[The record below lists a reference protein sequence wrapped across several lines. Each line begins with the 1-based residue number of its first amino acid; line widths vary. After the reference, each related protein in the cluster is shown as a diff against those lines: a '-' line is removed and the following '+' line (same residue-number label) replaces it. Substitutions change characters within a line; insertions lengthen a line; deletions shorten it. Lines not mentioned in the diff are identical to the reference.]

1 MSFTTVESSPLHSR
15 SDDEALPDA
24 RTRDL
29 RLDFFRGW
37 ALWFIFIDHVP
48 SSQIGS
54 FTFRNFGLSDATEIF
69 VFISGYSAAL
79 VYGRMLERSGFR
91 FMSASVLRRCWQL
104 YVAHIVLCVFFVAQ
118 IAFVAAR
125 FDNPMFIE
133 ELNIR
138 RFIERPDVALME
150 ALVLHFRPVNL
161 DILPL
166 YIALLLG
173 LPPVLWAIRRAPG
186 VVLLVSAALYAGVQR
201 FGWALPVYADGD
213 VWFFNPLGWQFLFV
227 LGALCA
233 SRPPFYPPLVRR
245 RGWLVAVAIAWLL
258 FSFFLVLS
266 WRWPRLE
273 ALVPNWLGDL
283 LYPIDKTNFDVLRLL
298 HFLAVAYLVALYVPR
313 DAAFLRW
320 RVWRPVVLC
329 GQHSLY
335 VFCLGIYLSFAAH
348 FVLVQFSDA
357 LVMQV
362 LVIGAGL
369 LIMTLLAGLLQ
380 WYRAS
385 AARPSMPRQPD

>member
-1 MSFTTVESSPLHSR
+1 MSSVILDSSLPR
-15 SDDEALPDA
+15 SDPGAGTTPEF

-48 SSQIGS
+48 SSQLGTL
-54 FTFRNFGLSDATEIF
+54 TFRNFGLSDATEIF

-79 VYGRMLERSGFR
+79 VYGRVLQRSGFR
-91 FMSASVLRRCWQL
+91 FMAASVLRRCWQL

-166 YIALLLG
+166 YMALLLG
-173 LPPVLWAIRRAPG
+173 LPPVLWAIRRSPFT
-186 VVLLVSAALYAGVQR
+186 VLLVSAVVYAGVQR
-201 FGWALPVYADGD
+201 FGWTLPVYADGD

-233 SRPPFYPPLVRR
+233 DRPPFYEPLARR
-245 RGWLVAVAIAWLL
+245 RGWLIGVAVGFLL

-266 WRWPRLE
+266 WRWPQLE
-273 ALVPNWLGDL
+273 ALVPGWLGDL
-283 LYPIDKTNFDVLRLL
+283 LYPIDKTNLDVLRLL
-298 HFLAVAYLVALYVPR
+298 HFLAVAYLIAQYVPR

-357 LVMQV
+357 LPMQV
-362 LVIGAGL
+362 LVIGTGL
-369 LIMTLLAGLLQ
+369 ALMTALAGLLH
-380 WYRAS
+380 WYRAGATQP
-385 AARPSMPRQPD
+385 AASRQID